1 MSRTGLAGI
10 FGKDERFT
18 LLATAADGERFMQ
31 AVERLAF
38 DIGIIGWD
46 RPYMN
51 GRQVLEA
58 LGETPAPPSATR
70 GEPPGQLVETV
81 AAVSEGRMVFPFM
94 DLNRRGEDPLESLT
108 NREREL
114 LAPSPRVP
122 PTPRSPARWEYPP
135 TP

>member
-1 MSRTGLAGI
+1 MPERQNTIAIVIADKSPLVQTGLAGI

-46 RPYMN
+46 MPYMN

-58 LGETPAPPSATR
+58 LGQTPAPPRIVVYTGNAAPGIPRRVMELGGAAFCHKS
-70 GEPPGQLVETV
+70 EPPGQ
-81 AAVSEGRMVFPFM
+81 
-94 DLNRRGEDPLESLT
+94 
-108 NREREL
+108 
-114 LAPSPRVP
+114 PR
-122 PTPRSPARWEYPP
+122 PADRL
-135 TP
+135 